1 MKEDVIEGVAEEV
14 AENVVEKVAEEGA
27 VEKVVKEMVVQ
38 KVVKEKEGKISIYNM
53 KAVAKKVFTPDAFEN
68 DSENE

>member
-1 MKEDVIEGVAEEV
+1 M

-27 VEKVVKEMVVQ
+27 VE

-53 KAVAKKVFTPDAFEN
+53 KAVAKKVFTPGAFED
-68 DSENE
+68 DSEDE